1 MVRSNRRKSTRV
13 SANLPPWIWF
23 LSGLLPGLLIAV
35 WIYVNAPSSTMKSK
49 SATAKSNVQD
59 NASKTSKDK
68 QFDFY
73 TLLPELEV
81 VMPDASQDKPR
92 KSSTQLSPIEKPGT
106 YVLQV
111 GSFRKLN
118 EADSLKA
125 NLALL
130 GVEANIETVKVNK
143 DTWHRVRVG
152 PYTNLAEL
160 NRTRRQLRQ
169 NDIDSLLMRVR
180 N

>member
-1 MVRSNRRKSTRV
+1 
-13 SANLPPWIWF
+13 
-23 LSGLLPGLLIAV
+23 
-35 WIYVNAPSSTMKSK
+35 
-49 SATAKSNVQD
+49 
-59 NASKTSKDK
+59 
-68 QFDFY
+68 
-73 TLLPELEV
+73 
-81 VMPDASQDKPR
+81 
-92 KSSTQLSPIEKPGT
+92 
-106 YVLQV
+106 VLQV